1 MKATTLILALL
12 TALAALPSCNDDQ
25 AVPAAANRITGL
37 VDGTAFTANE
47 VETIRDTTGL
57 ISVTGAIQ
65 SDARFT
71 LYFREDGSGLH
82 PVEQDGAFS
91 GLAEQLDNL
100 FNADPPLPDSLLQD
114 SLLSGLEDLLANS
127 GELLGPAYSFLFYNV
142 GGLVYYSLNGLM
154 EVPVWDE
161 ELNRFSGSL
170 DMRLANFRNGRKDI
184 SMELDDLQIIGP

>member
-1 MKATTLILALL
+1 MKAATRILVCL
-12 TALAALPSCNDDQ
+12 TAIAALSSCNDDT
-25 AVPAAANRITGL
+25 AVPEAANRITGL
-37 VDGTAFTANE
+37 VDGTPFEAAE
-47 VETIRDTTGL
+47 VETLRDSTGL
-57 ISVTGAIQ
+57 VSVSGAIQ
-65 SDARFT
+65 GDARFT
-71 LYFREDGSGLH
+71 LYFREDGSGIH

-114 SLLSGLEDLLANS
+114 SLISGLEDLLANS
-127 GELLGPAYSFLFYNV
+127 GELLGPAHSFLFYNV

-154 EVPVWDE
+154 EVPVWDD
-161 ELNRFSGSL
+161 ELNRFSGTL